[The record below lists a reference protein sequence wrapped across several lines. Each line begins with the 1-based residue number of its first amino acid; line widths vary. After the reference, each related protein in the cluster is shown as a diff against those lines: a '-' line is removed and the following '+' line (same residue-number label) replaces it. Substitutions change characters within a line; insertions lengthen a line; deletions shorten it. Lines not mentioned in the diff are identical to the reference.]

1 MMETTISS
9 VRIPKLLLVDTREMR
24 HGVYNRSYTLN
35 ANAATLTRLHDTLHP
50 SGISNKTLSTMDVIN
65 NIPGIIDL
73 NAMPERVD
81 IVNGWDKKRARF
93 LMEADTMLGST
104 IIKTYIQGYTDY
116 IDHAIVSCSIDPEI
130 NLYFNSLMVVS
141 ITRDPVHGNFH
152 INKQSMFNV
161 IPAGVSSVGYEQVD
175 GFGNVKRLIRPEDI
189 LTSLLLID
197 RYSAMDTHVVNLTD
211 KVDKTTKISKKVN
224 NDPINYF
231 TSVTNSFINAK
242 NLVDSPVEDRESIM
256 SEAKN
261 LVLEDDITRNP
272 FLDACYRLT
281 GIILP
286 SSITL
291 RDLFI
296 MDPSINPVY
305 IPRANAPLQNYGE
318 VGFMHTDDS
327 CDTLQPTAESLKA
340 TLVANTITS
349 YLCDNLLTSINIS
362 MTNNSGENVAVITN
376 FNSFIDGVDM
386 ISNVNRLLSMV
397 KCVLMPKLSD
407 GNQVNFEI
415 YVSADILNETVVGIS
430 LFRSP
435 PIVFRFPTYADG
447 LYAPIISNNTSKDL
461 LVNDFQN
468 ILEQTYN

>member
-1 MMETTISS
+1 MMEATISS

-24 HGVYNRSYTLN
+24 HNVYNRSYTLN
-35 ANAATLTRLHDTLHP
+35 ANAETLSKLHHTLHP
-50 SGISNKTLSTMDVIN
+50 NGIMNKTLSTMDVIN
-65 NIPGIIDL
+65 NTPGIIGL

-81 IVNGWDKKRARF
+81 IVNGWGEKRARF

-116 IDHAIVSCSIDPEI
+116 IDRAIVSGSIDPEI

-141 ITRDPVHGNFH
+141 ITRDPVYGNFH
-152 INKQSMFNV
+152 INKQSIFNV
-161 IPAGVSSVGYEQVD
+161 IPAGRSSVGYEQLD
-175 GFGNVKRLIRPEDI
+175 GFGNVKKLIRPEDI
-189 LTSLLLID
+189 LTSLFLID
-197 RYSAMDTHVVNLTD
+197 RYSAMDTTVINLTD
-211 KVDKTTKISKKVN
+211 RVDNTSKISRKTN

-242 NLVDSPVEDRESIM
+242 NIVDTPTEDRESIM

-281 GIILP
+281 GVILP
-286 SSITL
+286 SSIKL
-291 RDLFI
+291 GDLFN
-296 MDPSINPVY
+296 MDPSISPVY
-305 IPRANAPLQNYGE
+305 IPRADAPLQNYGN
-318 VGFMHTDDS
+318 VGFMHTNDS
-327 CDTLQPTAESLKA
+327 CDTLQATAETIKA

-362 MTNNSGENVAVITN
+362 MTNNGGENTAIVTN

-386 ISNVNRLLSMV
+386 SSNVNRLLSMV

-407 GNQVNFEI
+407 GNQINFEI
-415 YVSADILNETVVGIS
+415 YVSADILNETVVGVS
-430 LFRSP
+430 LFGSP

-447 LYAPIISNNTSKDL
+447 LFSPIISNNTSKEL

-468 ILEQTYN
+468 VLEQTYE